1 MIHISHIYTNTGFN
15 LVLSARCASQTM
27 GTTNTGCTL
36 SASCSRKVSLA
47 VLECSLCLFTLV
59 HPTTMD
65 DENDGVK
72 VSEAFLSNENPF
84 IFSDETFGSK
94 DLKTKLDAIQS
105 LQPPFIPFAIDQA
118 ELKSSLR
125 QYYEKHEEIVSEVIR
140 RYFESRNMENI
151 DYELFC
157 QNKDDENVVDLLIKV
172 KQIKLYNKQAQLRER
187 VYLGLKEIM
196 TVEQMEHAH
205 LCKIPDDEKDA
216 AIVDMLE
223 RKFRTERHN

>member
-1 MIHISHIYTNTGFN
+1 
-15 LVLSARCASQTM
+15 
-27 GTTNTGCTL
+27 
-36 SASCSRKVSLA
+36 
-47 VLECSLCLFTLV
+47 
-59 HPTTMD
+59 MD
-65 DENDGVK
+65 DENDGVQ

-94 DLKTKLDAIQS
+94 ELKTKLDAVQS

-125 QYYEKHEEIVSEVIR
+125 QHYERHEEIANEVIR
-140 RYFESRNMENI
+140 KYMESRNMANA
-151 DYELFC
+151 DYRLLC
-157 QNKDDENVVDLLIKV
+157 QNRDDDDVVDLLIKV

-205 LCKIPDDEKDA
+205 LCKIPDEGKDA

-223 RKFRTERHN
+223 RKFGTERQG

>member
-1 MIHISHIYTNTGFN
+1 
-15 LVLSARCASQTM
+15 
-27 GTTNTGCTL
+27 
-36 SASCSRKVSLA
+36 
-47 VLECSLCLFTLV
+47 
-59 HPTTMD
+59 MD
-65 DENDGVK
+65 DENDSVK

-84 IFSDETFGSK
+84 IFSNETFGSK
-94 DLKTKLDAIQS
+94 ELKTKLDAVQS

-125 QYYEKHEEIVSEVIR
+125 QYYERHEEIVSEIIR
-140 RYFESRNMENI
+140 KYFEDRNMENV

-157 QNKDDENVVDLLIKV
+157 QNRDDEDVLDLLIKV

-205 LCKIPDDEKDA
+205 LCKIPDEVKDA
-216 AIVDMLE
+216 AIVEMLE
-223 RKFRTERHN
+223 RKFGAERQN